1 MNLSGGEKNR
11 LLLSKILAEPKEIV
25 LLDEPTNDLD
35 METIDILI
43 DFLKVY
49 KGGVFISSH
58 DVDFLKKLVPSL
70 FLDGNGG
77 YMFSLD
83 IEKDLIYVGKD
94 LKDKNDKKI
103 NPKINKQKTKPL
115 STSKLITQILKKIEN
130 KEKEIR
136 DFSEK
141 IQSIKKINYD
151 DEDYKETINK
161 IKQAK

>member
-70 FLDGNGG
+70 FFRWEWWL
-77 YMFSLD
+77 YV
-83 IEKDLIYVGKD
+83 LIRY
-94 LKDKNDKKI
+94 
-103 NPKINKQKTKPL
+103 
-115 STSKLITQILKKIEN
+115 
-130 KEKEIR
+130 
-136 DFSEK
+136 
-141 IQSIKKINYD
+141 
-151 DEDYKETINK
+151 
-161 IKQAK
+161 